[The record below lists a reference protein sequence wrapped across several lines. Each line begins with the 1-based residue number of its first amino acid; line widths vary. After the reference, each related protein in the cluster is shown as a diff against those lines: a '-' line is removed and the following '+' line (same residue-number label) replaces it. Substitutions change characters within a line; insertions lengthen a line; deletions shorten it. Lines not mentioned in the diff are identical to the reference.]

1 MAYFGFKNL
10 SSLSNVD
17 MTIYRY
23 VTQHQEQ
30 VVYMR
35 VRDIAKNAHVS
46 NSSVMRFI
54 HKIGFSSFPAFKAY
68 IKSTPNIQE
77 SPTNSFHFINKSRF
91 PDDIEEQ
98 VTVVAD
104 FLFQCDNIITFGIG
118 NSGFI
123 AAYAARKMA
132 NIGFNTMAITDSTYP
147 IPNKLANTSNN
158 AIICFSVSG
167 ETPELIEGL
176 NPFVNNQD
184 TAIISITGNKM
195 STISRMSKF
204 SLSYQEPETRIN
216 KFYDLSSQIPA
227 VYIAEAITSL
237 MEKQS
242 KL

>member
-1 MAYFGFKNL
+1 
-10 SSLSNVD
+10 
-17 MTIYRY
+17 
-23 VTQHQEQ
+23 
-30 VVYMR
+30 
-35 VRDIAKNAHVS
+35 
-46 NSSVMRFI
+46 
-54 HKIGFSSFPAFKAY
+54 
-68 IKSTPNIQE
+68 
-77 SPTNSFHFINKSRF
+77 
-91 PDDIEEQ
+91 
-98 VTVVAD
+98 
-104 FLFQCDNIITFGIG
+104 
-118 NSGFI
+118 
-123 AAYAARKMA
+123 MA